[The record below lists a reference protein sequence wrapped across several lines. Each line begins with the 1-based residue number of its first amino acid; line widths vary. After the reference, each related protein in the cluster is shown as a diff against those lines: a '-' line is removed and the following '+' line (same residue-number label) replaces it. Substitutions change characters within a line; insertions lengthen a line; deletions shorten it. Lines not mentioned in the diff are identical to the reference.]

1 MSHTSPALVCLCVSE
16 GEFLLTWM
24 CQHALLACVC
34 VCVCLCA
41 SSWIREAHG
50 NTYCIAVA
58 TDPSPFLKMHTHSHT
73 HTHTYFFCDQWRAH
87 MCPVYWMRVN
97 IHSLQQKKNMKGS
110 VSALPWAT
118 HTHTQIP
125 ATGTCIVCH
134 LGTQQWKVLALQGF
148 FIYLCEFMHVKL
160 CVRTPEYMHIS
171 NFTLTG
177 SVLYLT
183 FTLKS

>member
-1 MSHTSPALVCLCVSE
+1 MDVPACFVS
-16 GEFLLTWM
+16 L
-24 CQHALLACVC
+24 C

-58 TDPSPFLKMHTHSHT
+58 TDPSPFLKMHTHP

-87 MCPVYWMRVN
+87 MCPVYWIRVN
-97 IHSLQQKKNMKGS
+97 IHSLQQKKDMKGS
-110 VSALPWAT
+110 ISALPRAT

-148 FIYLCEFMHVKL
+148 FIHLCEFVCMWN
-160 CVRTPEYMHIS
+160 CAFVRQSICIYQ
-171 NFTLTG
+171 TLLWQALFSTWLLPWNLRAG
-177 SVLYLT
+177 VILPPSLILAL
-183 FTLKS
+183 FPLSI